1 MAIVQTYL
9 AEPQLLGTQS
19 ESVSFPYTTTYTGYF
34 DFSILLN
41 NVGSDVVTFTISVDG
56 NPQTPTYTVD
66 GNEQKTIFFDGRFDA
81 GQVISISNDSADGQ
95 VLDAI
100 LAGDDL
106 LATENKDIT
115 NVTSADVPYVF
126 ETATE
131 VNIEIQLSDT
141 ETATP
146 ETSTS
151 VPFTVSNTRDYEV
164 LYTAN
169 VQTDIGNDGQQTEQ
183 VDFFTQVNGVTVATN
198 SITEGF
204 SETVSNTISV
214 NSGDTIDIVIE
225 ATYQGNPDIFVSDVQ
240 ITEQIITENV
250 YDVILRQGD
259 DDPDVLL
266 RDSGSIN
273 RGDSTTELFSD
284 VVVEPNDILEVDF
297 QLDTGVVN
305 NVSITSASGFE
316 NEPDNFFVGV
326 TDVEDTNEV
335 FTPRLNPGVVTIFTR
350 EITNL
355 SNVPT
360 RHVVS
365 QAELK
370 AIEVLSSGENNVI
383 SNSPVA
389 SKFSFY
395 NVPTT
400 EILQPDNLV
409 VSESI
414 LPNIGRQR
422 AEDAVFTSE
431 VYSSFYVRNNSNDEY
446 AQIFF
451 GINGG
456 ENIRLETDGFT
467 GNIHEVDALNLNQV
481 LFPPNLLNEYKDQAF
496 VRTSLFNQA
505 TIEVSIAPKNTQ
517 LRPLEEEN
525 LQDVNF
531 VQGNERLQ
539 LPNLS
544 PGDYVGVYLKI
555 NTNFNVNLG
564 LPVDY
569 AFLHLSYSN
578 LTRGEFLTIPG
589 QVYNRDQNEYKPRL
603 LPSLVIPFVTDYQRL
618 LELIERTT
626 EDLYALYPPFFE
638 YYTNE

>member
-1 MAIVQTYL
+1 MTTIQTYL
-9 AEPQLLGTQS
+9 SEPRVLGTQS

-41 NVGSDVVTFTISVDG
+41 NVGSDVVNFTISVDG
-56 NPQTPTYTVD
+56 NEQPLTYTVD

-81 GQVISISNDSADGQ
+81 GQVISISSDSVDGQ
-95 VLDAI
+95 VLEVI

-115 NVTSADVPYVF
+115 NVTSASIPYTF

-131 VNIEIQLSDT
+131 VNIQVDL
-141 ETATP
+141 
-146 ETSTS
+146 
-151 VPFTVSNTRDYEV
+151 SNTSQD
-164 LYTAN
+164 
-169 VQTDIGNDGQQTEQ
+169 
-183 VDFFTQVNGVTVATN
+183 
-198 SITEGF
+198 
-204 SETVSNTISV
+204 
-214 NSGDTIDIVIE
+214 
-225 ATYQGNPDIFVSDVQ
+225 DV
-240 ITEQIITENV
+240 V
-250 YDVILRQGD
+250 YDIILRQGD
-259 DDPDVLL
+259 SDDDILL
-266 RDSGSIN
+266 KNQSTITSGQSI
-273 RGDSTTELFSD
+273 TETFNN
-284 VVVEPNDILEVDF
+284 VIVESNDILEINF
-297 QLDTGVVN
+297 TPNNSSVVID
-305 NVSITSASGFE
+305 NVSITSSTGLE
-316 NEPDNFFVGV
+316 NEPYNFLMGV
-326 TDVEDTNEV
+326 VDVETTNEV
-335 FTPRLNPGVVTIFTR
+335 FEPKIIPGNVTIFPR

-355 SNVPT
+355 SFVPN

-370 AIEVLSSGENNVI
+370 SLEILSSEENNVI
-383 SNSPVA
+383 SNSPIA

-400 EILQPDNLV
+400 EVLQPNNLI

-414 LPNIGRQR
+414 LPNLGRQR

-456 ENIRLETDGFT
+456 ENIRVETDGFT
-467 GNIHEVDALNLNQV
+467 GNIHEVDVLNLNQV

-505 TIEVSIAPKNTQ
+505 TIEVSVAPKNTQ

-525 LQDVNF
+525 LQDINF

-544 PGDYVGVYLKI
+544 PGDYVGVYLKV

-569 AFLHLSYSN
+569 SFLHLSYSN
-578 LTRGEFLTIPG
+578 LTRGEFLTVPG
-589 QVYNRDQNEYKPRL
+589 QVYNRSQNEYKPRL

-618 LELIERTT
+618 LELINRTT